1 MSGRRALDTG
11 CGDGVAAHTP
21 LRVALLTNIL
31 SPYRLPVY
39 RDLGETP
46 GWQLRVLVGAES
58 NPDWQRAYAG
68 AHERGSRVLDV
79 EIVRSRAFRRREVTH
94 RAGGGAQSVEIQLPF
109 GALEALLRFRPDV
122 VVSAELGART
132 ALSALYAR
140 GARIPLVIWSYQS
153 RAWAATAG
161 RARRAWRRA
170 LLARADAVVGMG
182 AQAREVL
189 RGLGV
194 PEARL
199 FDAPNAHDHESLTA
213 ALAGRDA
220 TALRAGLRAG
230 LGCREKLALVAGR
243 LVAAKGIRP
252 LLAAWRG
259 LAPELRDAWTLL
271 FVGDGPLRPEIEQA
285 AAAGAAGE
293 ILCCGAVAARDM
305 ADFYAGADLL
315 VFPSLGD
322 PWGLVVNEALACGVP
337 VLCSRLA
344 GCADDLI
351 RPGENGWHFDP
362 LDADDF
368 SRALAGALRCPDRE
382 RMGHRACEVAK
393 RFTPG
398 CMADGMRRAIAHAVG
413 LSA

>member
-1 MSGRRALDTG
+1 MSGRRALDTR
-11 CGDGVAAHTP
+11 CGGGVAARAP

-39 RDLGETP
+39 RDLAETP
-46 GWQLRVLVGAES
+46 GWRLRVLVGAES
-58 NPDWQRAYAG
+58 NPDWRRAYAG
-68 AHERGSRVLDV
+68 VHERGNRVLDV
-79 EIVRSRAFRRREVTH
+79 EVVRSRSFRHREVIH

-122 VVSAELGART
+122 VVSGELGART
-132 ALSALYAR
+132 ALGALYAR
-140 GARIPLVIWSYQS
+140 LARIPLVIWSYQS

-161 RARRAWRRA
+161 CARRAWRRA

-182 AQAREVL
+182 IQAREVL
-189 RGLGV
+189 RALGV
-194 PEARL
+194 PAARL

-220 TALRAGLRAG
+220 TALRAALRAG

-252 LLAAWRG
+252 LLAAWRA
-259 LAPELRDAWTLL
+259 LEPELRDAWTLL
-271 FVGDGPLRPEIEQA
+271 FVGDGPLRPEIETA
-285 AAAGAAGE
+285 AAAGPPGE

-305 ADFYAGADLL
+305 ADFYGGADLL
-315 VFPSLGD
+315 LFPSLGD

-351 RPGENGWHFDP
+351 RPGENGWCFDP

-368 SRALAGALRCPDRE
+368 GRALAGALSCPDRE
-382 RMGHRACEVAK
+382 RMGHRAREIAK
-393 RFTPG
+393 RFTPE
-398 CMADGMRRAIAHAVG
+398 CMASGLRRAVAHAAG